1 MTIRTNRAILLLT
14 VVGGLLMSWLVA
26 KFVTDNGLD
35 VTEVGFFW
43 TTVVSMLA
51 AISGILLFGSEVQH
65 GTLAAAVT
73 ARPVRWVIAL
83 AKTLTA
89 AGLGMLLGAV
99 GTASGFAGAVTAGLG
114 AGDTA
119 SIPAT
124 VGWAL
129 LFTSLSAVLG
139 LGIGMILRHSAA
151 AVGGLLVWG
160 FVLEPLL
167 NNFLPA
173 RVARFMPFVAG
184 NHMLAYKSDINAVK
198 SMAAE
203 MTRTENA
210 LIFGGYTALAL
221 IVGTVLLHRQDT
233 NYE

>member
-1 MTIRTNRAILLLT
+1 M
-14 VVGGLLMSWLVA
+14 
-26 KFVTDNGLD
+26 
-35 VTEVGFFW
+35 
-43 TTVVSMLA
+43 
-51 AISGILLFGSEVQH
+51 LFGSEVQH
-65 GTLAAAVT
+65 GTLAAAVS
-73 ARPVRWVIAL
+73 ARPARWVIAL

-99 GTASGFAGAVTAGLG
+99 GIASGFAGAVTAGLG
-114 AGDTA
+114 AGDTT

-173 RVARFMPFVAG
+173 RVARFLPFVAG

-198 SMAAE
+198 SMAVE
-203 MTRTENA
+203 MTRPENA
-210 LIFGGYTALAL
+210 LIFGGYTAAAL
-221 IVGTVLLHRQDT
+221 VVGTVLLSRRDT
-233 NYE
+233 N